1 MLLREAGGKRASSSA
16 FKSDVIKPL
25 EMEFLLDRLVK
36 ELSGGELQS
45 AAIAACLSR
54 EADIYLLDEPSA
66 FLSSEQRLIMARTVR
81 RVIENWQA
89 AAFIVEHDI
98 IGVDSLSDS
107 LMVFSGVPGVKGE
120 AAAPTDL
127 RTGMNQFLKALN
139 ITFRR
144 DPENGRPR
152 INKEDSRLDRSQ
164 KEQGE
169 YYYIPIQK
177 E

>member
-1 MLLREAGGKRASSSA
+1 
-16 FKSDVIKPL
+16 
-25 EMEFLLDRLVK
+25 
-36 ELSGGELQS
+36 
-45 AAIAACLSR
+45 
-54 EADIYLLDEPSA
+54 
-66 FLSSEQRLIMARTVR
+66 MARTVR